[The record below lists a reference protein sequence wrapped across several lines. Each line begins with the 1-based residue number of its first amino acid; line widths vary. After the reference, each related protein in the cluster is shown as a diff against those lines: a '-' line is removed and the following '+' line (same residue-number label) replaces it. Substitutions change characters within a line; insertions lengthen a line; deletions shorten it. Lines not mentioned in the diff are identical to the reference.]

1 MFDKSEKQIKKIDKS
16 LEQIELQIHENLL
29 EIGRLFYETNKENDG
44 YDSIYQKGMDTIHQ
58 LEAEKKKLYDERL
71 KLQGL
76 MQCGHCGSIIPYGS
90 TFCSNCGQK
99 QEDETRMDER
109 KEES

>member
-16 LEQIELQIHENLL
+16 LGQIEAQIHENIL

-44 YDSIYQKGMDTIHQ
+44 YDSIYQNGMDALRQ
-58 LEAEKKKLYDERL
+58 LESDKKQLYGERL

-76 MQCGHCGSIIPYGS
+76 MQCEHCGTIIPYGS
-90 TFCSNCGQK
+90 TFCNNCGQK
-99 QEDETRMDER
+99 QENETQPDER

>member
-16 LEQIELQIHENLL
+16 LEQIETQIHENIF
-29 EIGRLFYETNKENDG
+29 EIGRLFYDTNKKNGG
-44 YDSIYQKGMDTIHQ
+44 YDSIYQKEMDAIRQ
-58 LEAEKKKLYDERL
+58 LEVDKKKLYDERL

-76 MQCGHCGSIIPYGS
+76 MQCGHCDSIIPYGS
-90 TFCSNCGQK
+90 TFCNNCGQK
-99 QEDETRMDER
+99 QENGTQTDER